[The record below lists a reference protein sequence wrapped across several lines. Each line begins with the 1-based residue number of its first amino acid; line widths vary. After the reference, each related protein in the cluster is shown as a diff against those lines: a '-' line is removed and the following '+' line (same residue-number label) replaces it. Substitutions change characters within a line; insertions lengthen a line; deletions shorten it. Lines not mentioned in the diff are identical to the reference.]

1 MIFKQFNAGGD
12 RNFSYVVGDELS
24 GETSVIDSGL
34 SPEAVLKFIKE
45 NGLRLKYIINTHD
58 HFDHTGG
65 NSLLAKSTGAKIA
78 MHETARSPHDIELK
92 DGDILKLG
100 SLSMRIIH
108 TPGHTSDSICVLA
121 GKELVTGDT
130 LFVGK
135 VGGTGYGQDAR
146 DEYESL
152 HDKLMKLPPDTRVWP
167 GHDYGIHP
175 SSTIGDE
182 LKENPFILCDSFETF
197 VDLKRNWLEYKRK
210 YGIK

>member
-24 GETSVIDSGL
+24 GETSVIDPGI
-34 SPEAVLKFIKE
+34 SPREVLKFIE
-45 NGLRLKYIINTHD
+45 GNGLKLKYIINTHD

-65 NSLLAKSTGAKIA
+65 NSFLAKSTGAKIA
-78 MHETARSPHDIELK
+78 MHESARSPHDIELK
-92 DGDILKLG
+92 DGDTLKLG

-108 TPGHTSDSICVLA
+108 TPGHTSDSICILA

-152 HDKLMKLPPDTRVWP
+152 HEKLLKLPPDTRVWP
-167 GHDYGIHP
+167 GHDYGVRP

-182 LKENPFILCDSFETF
+182 LKENPFILCYSFETF
-197 VDLKRNWLEYKRK
+197 VDLKRNWLEYKREH
-210 YGIK
+210 GIR